1 MSTDGFHEQW
11 IDLGTHTEACM
22 TRPDTS
28 GVAGGA
34 VSLWLKESRCTD
46 VNGMITARTVN
57 GTGFNI
63 YCTPHQGFR

>member
-1 MSTDGFHEQW
+1 MDFMNNGLILE
-11 IDLGTHTEACM
+11 THTEACM
-22 TRPDTS
+22 TRPDTCS
-28 GVAGGA
+28 VAGGA